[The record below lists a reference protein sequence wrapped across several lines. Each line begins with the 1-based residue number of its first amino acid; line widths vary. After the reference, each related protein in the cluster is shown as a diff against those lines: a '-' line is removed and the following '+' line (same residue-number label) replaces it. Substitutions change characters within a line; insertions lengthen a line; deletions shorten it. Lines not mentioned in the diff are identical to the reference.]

1 MRVCFLVPELRPSG
15 GIAVALEHARRLG
28 DHAIEAEVLVAGD
41 PRARE
46 GEWDVAIATFWTTW
60 LELHEL
66 RSRRRAIFLQSVE
79 ARFYRD
85 TEPFDRLGADAALA
99 QDAGYFVVAGWM
111 RDLLAALR
119 PGVPV
124 WHIPNGID
132 KARFS
137 GGDGPRREGPLRV
150 LVEGQPSLWFK
161 GVPEAAA
168 AVRAMER
175 PAELTVVALDP
186 AHARELGAD
195 RVVGGLDAEG
205 MAALYRE
212 TDVLLKLSRV
222 EGLPLP
228 PLEAFHCGV
237 PCIVTPFT
245 GHEDYVA
252 HGANGAVV
260 GFDDP
265 GAATGWLDR
274 LASDRELL
282 ARLSTGA
289 RATAERWPDQAATTG
304 QLAAALRE
312 LADGPAPAAG
322 PAMARSLRRTIE
334 TGRERLRQLESDLG
348 TVTEDRDRRV
358 EELAALWEKADAQND
373 HIAELERSRLHVN
386 ELLLQ
391 REAELEELRNSRA
404 YRASV
409 AARNLVKRGK

>member
-15 GIAVALEHARRLG
+15 GIAVVLEHARRLG
-28 DHAIEAEVLVAGD
+28 DHAIEAEVMVAGD

-46 GEWDVAIATFWTTW
+46 SEWDVAIATFWTTW
-60 LELHEL
+60 PELHEL
-66 RSRRRAIFLQSVE
+66 RSRRRAVFLQSVE

-111 RDLLAALR
+111 RDLLAAVR

-195 RVVGGLDAEG
+195 RVVGGLDADG

-222 EGLPLP
+222 EGMFGP
-228 PLEAFHCGV
+228 PLEGFHKGATCV
-237 PCIVTPFT
+237 VTPVT
-245 GHEDYVA
+245 GHDEYVV
-252 HGANGAVV
+252 HGENGLVV
-260 GFDDP
+260 DWDDTA
-265 GAATGWLDR
+265 GTARALD
-274 LASDRELL
+274 LL
-282 ARLSTGA
+282 ARDGVLLHRLRSGA
-289 RATAERWPDQAATTG
+289 LATARSWPGWEQQGQVMAAVLRAVRREPLPDARHAG
-304 QLAAALRE
+304 RRLAHDMATALS
-312 LADGPAPAAG
+312 DG
-322 PAMARSLRRTIE
+322 
-334 TGRERLRQLESDLG
+334 ERLATDLRVARQ
-348 TVTEDRDRRV
+348 V
-358 EELAALWEKADAQND
+358 AAQ
-373 HIAELERSRLHVN
+373 V
-386 ELLLQ
+386 Q
-391 REAELEELRNSRA
+391 GSRA
-404 YRASV
+404 YRAAVIGRSTIERV
-409 AARNLVKRGK
+409 IRAPGRWRRRRRGEE

>member
-1 MRVCFLVPELRPSG
+1 MSLAWIIGWGGRANGTAGAIHLGRADAETAGEGSEDDRPAGLGYAAMRVCFLVPELRPSG

-150 LVEGQPSLWFK
+150 LVE
-161 GVPEAAA
+161 
-168 AVRAMER
+168 
-175 PAELTVVALDP
+175 
-186 AHARELGAD
+186 
-195 RVVGGLDAEG
+195 
-205 MAALYRE
+205 
-212 TDVLLKLSRV
+212 
-222 EGLPLP
+222 
-228 PLEAFHCGV
+228 
-237 PCIVTPFT
+237 
-245 GHEDYVA
+245 
-252 HGANGAVV
+252 
-260 GFDDP
+260 
-265 GAATGWLDR
+265 
-274 LASDRELL
+274 
-282 ARLSTGA
+282 
-289 RATAERWPDQAATTG
+289 
-304 QLAAALRE
+304 
-312 LADGPAPAAG
+312 
-322 PAMARSLRRTIE
+322 
-334 TGRERLRQLESDLG
+334 
-348 TVTEDRDRRV
+348 
-358 EELAALWEKADAQND
+358 
-373 HIAELERSRLHVN
+373 
-386 ELLLQ
+386 
-391 REAELEELRNSRA
+391 
-404 YRASV
+404 
-409 AARNLVKRGK
+409 